1 MVCAAGIFFSTPDQ
15 AEAQVFYTIEGFA
28 NNLGPDDDGLLSPQV
43 VEGEAYTA
51 VFEIDNTV
59 ANTGGFGVGNYTGA
73 ITSSSI
79 NFSGGYISDVSFAG
93 GNVTILQDSGGAGGV
108 ILSSPDPEGRGN
120 IALFQSTPFASADL
134 LAEGT
139 EFFADP
145 SLDNIW
151 SLTEPD
157 GGLIVSGSFPTPPA
171 RNLVTGTGPIV
182 LSVSA
187 VPEPSSMALLGLG
200 LVIASVRRKRS

>member
-1 MVCAAGIFFSTPDQ
+1 VRVQQISRSFVCCFMACMAGSLFFSMSNQ
-15 AEAQVFYTIEGFA
+15 ASADLTYTITGFA
-28 NNLGPDDDGLLSPQV
+28 NNLGPDDGNLSPQV

-51 VFEIDNTV
+51 VFQIDDTV
-59 ANTGGFGVGNYTGA
+59 AEAGSLVPGIGNY
-73 ITSSSI
+73 

-139 EFFADP
+139 
-145 SLDNIW
+145 
-151 SLTEPD
+151 
-157 GGLIVSGSFPTPPA
+157 
-171 RNLVTGTGPIV
+171 
-182 LSVSA
+182 
-187 VPEPSSMALLGLG
+187 
-200 LVIASVRRKRS
+200 

>member
-1 MVCAAGIFFSTPDQ
+1 MSNQ
-15 AEAQVFYTIEGFA
+15 ASADLTYTITGFA
-28 NNLGPDDDGLLSPQV
+28 NNLGPDDGNLSPQV

-51 VFEIDNTV
+51 VFQIDDTV
-59 ANTGGFGVGNYTGA
+59 AEAGSLVPGIGNYFGA

-171 RNLVTGTGPIV
+171 RNLVTGTGPIRRCLLV
-182 LSVSA
+182 HPVRTNSLSVFIEREGFCYEGS
-187 VPEPSSMALLGLG
+187 
-200 LVIASVRRKRS
+200 KYF